1 MVEGL
6 GFRVFRVWRRGVEV
20 VWGLGCLGFGGEGF
34 KCRGS
39 ALFGLRGVGSV

>member
-20 VWGLGCLGFGGEGF
+20 VWGLGCLGLEA
-34 KCRGS
+34 RGS
-39 ALFGLRGVGSV
+39 SVGALPFSG